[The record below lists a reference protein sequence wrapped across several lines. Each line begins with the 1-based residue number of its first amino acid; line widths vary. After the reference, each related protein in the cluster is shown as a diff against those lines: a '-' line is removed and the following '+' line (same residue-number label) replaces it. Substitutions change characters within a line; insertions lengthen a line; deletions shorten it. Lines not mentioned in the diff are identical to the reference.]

1 MCGQEPALPATATS
15 SKDAVEHAGDVAQG
29 SMPPDHVVDD
39 LREPAISAKA
49 ASRLHEGCVLVR
61 SRKVSHRGIYERA
74 GVPCSDLAETLRV
87 GMGAC
92 HGGRHIRMSDRGSC
106 SCNG

>member
-39 LREPAISAKA
+39 SREPAISAKA
-49 ASRLHEGCVLVR
+49 ASRLHEGRVLVR

-87 GMGAC
+87 SMGAC